1 MYSGVET
8 GRQLLP
14 ITAFVDA
21 GFLPH
26 RSIRRKE
33 RYECYTIVPIDVL
46 LDVNR
51 RPVRATLSR
60 SSQSDYGFYG
70 GCAGRPGILRSVTR
84 DFSARLLA
92 ASGLHGSH
100 AGTDGRL

>member
-1 MYSGVET
+1 MYSGVES

-70 GCAGRPGILRSVTR
+70 GVGWWAGCCLSVCREFFVLSSSLSLLSRCRS
-84 DFSARLLA
+84 S
-92 ASGLHGSH
+92 
-100 AGTDGRL
+100 DGC